1 LRIVPTIREDAK
13 LITGDLAQLLPALA
27 GSTLLV
33 TGAQGF
39 LCSYIVDAVAHYN
52 DVSRKPPCRII
63 VVDNLSSSQG
73 ERLAHLTNRRD
84 VVFLQHDV
92 ARPLVLDEPLH
103 WIVHGASIASPSI
116 YRQYPLETIDA
127 NVTGTRNLLALAGE
141 KNVRGMVIMSS
152 SEIYGDPQ
160 PEFVPT
166 PETYRGNVS
175 CFGPRACYDESKRM
189 AETLCWVYHDKF
201 GIRANCIRPFNVYGP
216 GLRLEDKRVLPDFI
230 KTALS
235 DQPIVLFS
243 DGTPTRTFCYVTD
256 FVRGLF
262 HVLVSGKG
270 GEAFNVGN
278 DQGEVSIID
287 LAERVRQV
295 AAEVL
300 KRPPVPVELRR
311 SEDRLY
317 LVDNPQRR
325 CPDISK
331 MQRFFRWSPA
341 VTLDDGL
348 YRTLRAWCEAGARLS
363 DAAAAAAMYEMRT

>member
-1 LRIVPTIREDAK
+1 MRIVPTIREDAK
-13 LITGDLAQLLPALA
+13 VIAADLAQVIPSLA

-33 TGAQGF
+33 TGGQGF
-39 LCSYIVDAVAHYN
+39 LCSYIVDAVAQYN
-52 DVSRKPPCRII
+52 EVSGKTPCRII
-63 VVDNLSSSQG
+63 VMDNLSSSQG
-73 ERLAHLTNRRD
+73 ERLAHLMGRKD
-84 VVFLQHDV
+84 VRAIQHDV
-92 ARPLVLDEPLH
+92 ARPLVLDEPVH

-127 NVTGTRNLLALAGE
+127 NVTGTRNLLELAAA
-141 KNVRGMVIMSS
+141 NDVRGMVILSS

-189 AETLCWVYHDKF
+189 AETLCWVFHDKF
-201 GIRANCIRPFNVYGP
+201 GVRANCIRPFNVYGP

-230 KTALS
+230 KAALS

-262 HVLVSGKG
+262 HVLLSGKG

-278 DQGEVSIID
+278 DQGEISMLG
-287 LAERVRQV
+287 LAERVRLV
-295 AAEVL
+295 AANVL
-300 KRPPVPVELRR
+300 KRPAVPVELCA
-311 SEDRLY
+311 SADRVY

-331 MQRFFRWSPA
+331 MRQSFPWSPA
-341 VTLDDGL
+341 VALDEGL
-348 YRTLRAWCEAGARLS
+348 RRTLVAWCEAGVGLGDGVASAARQ
-363 DAAAAAAMYEMRT
+363 EMRA

>member
-1 LRIVPTIREDAK
+1 VRIVPTIREDAK
-13 LITGDLAQLLPALA
+13 LITDDLAQVLPALA

-52 DVSRKPPCRII
+52 DVSRRPPCRII

-84 VVFLQHDV
+84 VAFLQHDV
-92 ARPLVLDEPLH
+92 ARPLILDEPLH

-127 NVTGTRNLLALAGE
+127 NVTGTRNLLALAVE
-141 KNVRGMVIMSS
+141 KSVRGMVIMSS

-175 CFGPRACYDESKRM
+175 SFGPRACYDESKRM

-201 GIRANCIRPFNVYGP
+201 GVRANCIRPFNVYGP
-216 GLRLEDKRVLPDFI
+216 GLRLEDKRVLPDLI
-230 KTALS
+230 KAALT

-262 HVLVSGKG
+262 HVLLSGKG

-295 AAEVL
+295 AAGVL
-300 KRPPVPVELRR
+300 KRPAVPVEFRL

-325 CPDISK
+325 CPDIAK
-331 MQRFFRWSPA
+331 MRRFFPWAPA
-341 VTLDDGL
+341 VALDDGL
-348 YRTLRAWCEAGARLS
+348 RRTLRAWCESEAGFG
-363 DAAAAAAMYEMRT
+363 DAASSAAMCEMRT

>member
-1 LRIVPTIREDAK
+1 VRIVPTIREDAK
-13 LITGDLAQLLPALA
+13 LITDDLAQALPALA

-39 LCSYIVDAVAHYN
+39 LCSYIADAVAHYN
-52 DVSRKPPCRII
+52 EVSGKPPCRII
-63 VVDNLSSSQG
+63 VADNLSSSQG

-103 WIVHGASIASPSI
+103 WIVHGASIASPST

-127 NVTGTRNLLALAGE
+127 NVTGTRNLLTLARE

-152 SEIYGDPQ
+152 SEIYGDPP
-160 PEFVPT
+160 PELVPT
-166 PETYRGNVS
+166 PESYRGNVS

-201 GIRANCIRPFNVYGP
+201 GVRANCVRPFNVYGP

-230 KTALS
+230 KAALS
-235 DQPIVLFS
+235 NQPIVLFS
-243 DGTPTRTFCYVTD
+243 DGSPTRTFCYVTD

-262 HVLVSGKG
+262 HVLLSGKG

-295 AAEVL
+295 AADVL
-300 KRPPVPVELRR
+300 KHPAVPIELRR
-311 SEDRLY
+311 SDDRLY

-331 MQRFFRWSPA
+331 MRQFFPWAPA
-341 VTLDDGL
+341 VALEDGL
-348 YRTLRAWCEAGARLS
+348 HRTLRAWCEAVAGLG
-363 DAAAAAAMYEMRT
+363 DPAAAAATCEMGP